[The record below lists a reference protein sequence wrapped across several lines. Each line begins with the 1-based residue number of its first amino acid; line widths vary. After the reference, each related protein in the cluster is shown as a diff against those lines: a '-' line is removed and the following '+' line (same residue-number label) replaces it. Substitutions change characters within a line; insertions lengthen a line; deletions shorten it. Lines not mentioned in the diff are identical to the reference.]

1 MEMTVEGT
9 DPFGNE
15 GYETLFKDIM
25 YDLGDASSIEKAHL
39 LLKPEIP
46 LFVFSVK
53 MRSEPADK
61 RIPDVS
67 SVRKEGTGVHITIT
81 DERYAPQILDAMW
94 SMYGRDSV
102 EQQTRFDMTVE
113 NANIDK
119 VNEVVVASGEETL
132 REIIGSVWRSMPEG
146 IRVRH
151 VLITGTIVTVIAT
164 EELMTPEI
172 RKEGEGVHIEMGG
185 SIDV

>member
-81 DERYAPQILDAMW
+81 DERYAPQD
-94 SMYGRDSV
+94 RKSV
-102 EQQTRFDMTVE
+102 V
-113 NANIDK
+113 
-119 VNEVVVASGEETL
+119 
-132 REIIGSVWRSMPEG
+132 
-146 IRVRH
+146 
-151 VLITGTIVTVIAT
+151 
-164 EELMTPEI
+164 
-172 RKEGEGVHIEMGG
+172 
-185 SIDV
+185 